1 MFHAELEGPMNT
13 PEVKKLVDTQPSNK
27 YSTFL
32 ASRPRA
38 AENDVRVPLCAVF
51 ALPSDHAHLLPRPS
65 PS

>member
-38 AENDVRVPLCAVF
+38 AENDVRTTHLSQTRANN
-51 ALPSDHAHLLPRPS
+51 AHPDQ
-65 PS
+65 